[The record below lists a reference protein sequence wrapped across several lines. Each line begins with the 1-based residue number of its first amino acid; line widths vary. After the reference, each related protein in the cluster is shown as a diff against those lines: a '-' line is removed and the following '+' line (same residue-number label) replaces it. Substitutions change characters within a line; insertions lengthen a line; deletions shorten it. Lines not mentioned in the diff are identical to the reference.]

1 MKHVLQAC
9 PIEGSYESISSRIR
23 SKGQTV
29 SPERPL
35 HCNNPGSN
43 EHHMKGVH
51 SILLSRQT
59 TIEHRQPCRGHHKH
73 QCRGCQ
79 HACVVSVVYL
89 TGNKL
94 CLPSIIICLCH
105 VASVLICLEAGIHY
119 CRVALCIG
127 KCSAREINGR
137 QRCYYSS

>member
-1 MKHVLQAC
+1 MNPYPPASGPKARLYPQSA
-9 PIEGSYESISSRIR
+9 
-23 SKGQTV
+23 
-29 SPERPL
+29 
-35 HCNNPGSN
+35 HCTAIIPVV
-43 EHHMKGVH
+43 M
-51 SILLSRQT
+51 T

-79 HACVVSVVYL
+79 HPCVVSVVYL

-105 VASVLICLEAGIHY
+105 IASVLICLEAGIHY

-137 QRCYYSS
+137 QRRYYST